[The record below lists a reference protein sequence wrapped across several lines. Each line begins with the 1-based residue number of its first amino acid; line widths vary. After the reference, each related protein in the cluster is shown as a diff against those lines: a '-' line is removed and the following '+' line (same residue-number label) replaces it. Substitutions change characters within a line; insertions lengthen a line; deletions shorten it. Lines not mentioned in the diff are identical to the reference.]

1 MLSGRAVVQT
11 APMTESA
18 EESQS
23 PGPEQNES
31 GSAEAEQLPE
41 GETKAGI
48 VSIVGRTN
56 VGKSTLVNHLLGEK
70 VSIVSDTVQTTRN
83 LIRAILTEPRGQ
95 IVFLDTPGVHKAQG
109 ELGKNLNKA
118 ARSAVQGVDVI
129 LLVLDASAK
138 PALEDDG
145 WFRRITREEIP
156 CVIALNKSDR
166 HSDRAADYKTLW
178 QEIRAEKESSTD
190 PIWTSVSAL
199 HGDGMG
205 ALLDTLFE
213 NTPEGPLLFPDDILT
228 DYPRKLN
235 MADVI
240 REKLFYRLHSEL
252 PHAVAV
258 WIENIDEQEKK
269 WTVDA
274 IIYVERHSQ
283 KGIVIGEKGRLL
295 KWVREQAEKELY
307 EMYGV
312 RFKLKLWVKVEK
324 NWSKNFWM
332 LKKFGYA

>member
-1 MLSGRAVVQT
+1 MVGR
-11 APMTESA
+11 
-18 EESQS
+18 
-23 PGPEQNES
+23 
-31 GSAEAEQLPE
+31 
-41 GETKAGI
+41 AGI

-95 IVFLDTPGVHKAQG
+95 IVFLDTPGVHKAKG

-118 ARSAVQGVDVI
+118 ARSAVEGVDAI
-129 LLVLDASAK
+129 LLVLDGSKK

-145 WFRRITREEIP
+145 WFRRIAREEASCI
-156 CVIALNKSDR
+156 ITFNKNDL
-166 HSDRAADYKTLW
+166 HSDRVADYKALW
-178 QEIRAEKESSTD
+178 KEIKEEKESGLE
-190 PIWTSVSAL
+190 PIWASVSAL
-199 HGDGMG
+199 HGDGM
-205 ALLDTLFE
+205 ATLLDTLFE
-213 NTPEGPLLFPDDILT
+213 QVPPGPALFPEDILT

-240 REKLFYRLHSEL
+240 REKLFFRLHDEL
-252 PHAVAV
+252 PHSIAV
-258 WIENIDEQEKK
+258 WIEDIDEQEKK
-269 WTVDA
+269 WSVAAT
-274 IIYVERHSQ
+274 IYVERHSQ

-324 NWSKNFWM
+324 NWRKNFWM

>member
-1 MLSGRAVVQT
+1 MEEPLETGR
-11 APMTESA
+11 
-18 EESQS
+18 
-23 PGPEQNES
+23 
-31 GSAEAEQLPE
+31 
-41 GETKAGI
+41 AGI

-95 IVFLDTPGVHKAQG
+95 IVFLDTPGVHKATG

-118 ARSAVQGVDVI
+118 ARSAVEGVDTI
-129 LLVLDASAK
+129 LLVLDISKK

-145 WFRRITREEIP
+145 WFRRIAREEVP
-156 CVIALNKSDR
+156 CIIALNKSDL
-166 HSDRAADYKTLW
+166 HSDRSADYKTLW
-178 QEIRAEKESSTD
+178 QEIKAEKESTLK
-190 PIWTSVSAL
+190 PVWASVSAL
-199 HGDGMG
+199 HGDGMA
-205 ALLDTLFE
+205 ALLDALFE
-213 NTPEGPLLFPDDILT
+213 TTPEGPPLFPDDILT

-240 REKLFYRLHSEL
+240 REKLFFRLHSEL

-274 IIYVERHSQ
+274 TIYVERHSQ

-324 NWSKNFWM
+324 NWRKNFWM

>member
-1 MLSGRAVVQT
+1 MLQPA
-11 APMTESA
+11 AMTENLEPHS
-18 EESQS
+18 EF
-23 PGPEQNES
+23 GR
-31 GSAEAEQLPE
+31 
-41 GETKAGI
+41 AGI

-95 IVFLDTPGVHKAQG
+95 VVFLDTPGVHKAKG
-109 ELGKNLNKA
+109 DLGKNLNKA
-118 ARSAVQGVDVI
+118 ARSAVEGVDAI
-129 LLVLDASAK
+129 LLVIDGSRK
-138 PALEDDG
+138 PELEDDG
-145 WFRRITREEIP
+145 WFRRISREAVP
-156 CVIALNKSDR
+156 VVIALNKSDI
-166 HSDRAADYKTLW
+166 HYDRSADYKTLW
-178 QEIRAEKESSTD
+178 EEIKEEKKSSQE
-190 PIWTSVSAL
+190 PVWMSVSAL
-199 HGDGMG
+199 HGDGMTG
-205 ALLDTLFE
+205 LLDTLFE
-213 NTPEGPLLFPDDILT
+213 IVPEGPPLFPDDILT

-240 REKLFYRLHSEL
+240 REKLFYRLHDEL
-252 PHAVAV
+252 PHSVAV
-258 WIENIDEQEKK
+258 WIEDISEQEKK

-274 IIYVERHSQ
+274 TIYVERHSQ
-283 KGIVIGEKGRLL
+283 KGIVIGEKGRQL

-324 NWSKNFWM
+324 NWRKNFWM

>member
-1 MLSGRAVVQT
+1 MTDTPEENSVLGR
-11 APMTESA
+11 
-18 EESQS
+18 
-23 PGPEQNES
+23 
-31 GSAEAEQLPE
+31 
-41 GETKAGI
+41 AGI

-70 VSIVSDTVQTTRN
+70 VSIVTDTVQTTRN
-83 LIRAILTEPRGQ
+83 LIRAILTESRGQ
-95 IVFLDTPGVHKAQG
+95 IVFLDTPGVHKAKG

-118 ARSAVQGVDVI
+118 ARSSIEGVDAI
-129 LLVLDASAK
+129 LLVLDGSKK

-145 WFRRITREEIP
+145 WFRRIAREEMP
-156 CVIALNKSDR
+156 CIIVLNKSDL
-166 HSDRAADYKTLW
+166 HYDCSAAYKTLW
-178 QEIRAEKESSTD
+178 QEIKEEKGGDKE
-190 PIWTSVSAL
+190 PVWTSVSAL
-199 HGDGMG
+199 HGDGMEG
-205 ALLDTLFE
+205 LLDTLFGWV
-213 NTPEGPLLFPDDILT
+213 PMGPALFPDDILT

-240 REKLFYRLHSEL
+240 REKLFFRLHEEL

-274 IIYVERHSQ
+274 TIYVERHSQ

-324 NWSKNFWM
+324 NWRKNFWM

>member
-1 MLSGRAVVQT
+1 MNDT
-11 APMTESA
+11 
-18 EESQS
+18 
-23 PGPEQNES
+23 PEQI
-31 GSAEAEQLPE
+31 EAA
-41 GETKAGI
+41 GKAGI

-95 IVFLDTPGVHKAQG
+95 IVFLDTPGVHKATG
-109 ELGKNLNKA
+109 ELGKNLNKTARA
-118 ARSAVQGVDVI
+118 AVEGVDAI
-129 LLVLDASAK
+129 LLVLDGASK

-145 WFRRITREEIP
+145 WFRRIAREESACI
-156 CVIALNKSDR
+156 IALNKSDL
-166 HSDRAADYKTLW
+166 HSDHSSDYKTLW
-178 QEIRAEKESSTD
+178 QEIKAEKGGTHE
-190 PIWTSVSAL
+190 PVWVPVSAL
-199 HGDGMG
+199 HGDGMA
-205 ALLDTLFE
+205 ALLDTLF
-213 NTPEGPLLFPDDILT
+213 NTLPTGEPLFPDDILT

-240 REKLFYRLHSEL
+240 REKLFFRLHDEL
-252 PHAVAV
+252 PHSIAV
-258 WIENIDEQEKK
+258 WIDDVVEQEKK

-274 IIYVERHSQ
+274 TIFVERHSQ
-283 KGIVIGEKGRLL
+283 KGIVIGEKGRQL

-312 RFKLKLWVKVEK
+312 RFKVNLWVKVEK
-324 NWSKNFWM
+324 DWRKNFWI

>member
-1 MLSGRAVVQT
+1 MDETTGTFQE
-11 APMTESA
+11 TE
-18 EESQS
+18 
-23 PGPEQNES
+23 
-31 GSAEAEQLPE
+31 
-41 GETKAGI
+41 KAGI

-95 IVFLDTPGVHKAQG
+95 IVFLDTPGVHKATG

-118 ARSAVQGVDVI
+118 ARSAVEGVDTI
-129 LLVLDASAK
+129 LLVLDASK
-138 PALEDDG
+138 KHALEDDG
-145 WFRRITREEIP
+145 WFRRIAREEVP
-156 CVIALNKSDR
+156 CIIALNKSDL
-166 HSDRAADYKTLW
+166 HSDRSADYQTLW
-178 QEIRAEKESSTD
+178 REIKAEKESGIE
-190 PIWTSVSAL
+190 PAWTTVSAL
-199 HGDGMG
+199 HGDGMA

-213 NTPEGPLLFPDDILT
+213 NTPEGPPLFPDDILT

-240 REKLFYRLHSEL
+240 REKLFFRLHDEL
-252 PHAVAV
+252 PHSVAV
-258 WIENIDEQEKK
+258 WIEDIDEQEKK
-269 WTVDA
+269 WAVAAT
-274 IIYVERHSQ
+274 IYVERHSQ

-324 NWSKNFWM
+324 NWRKNFWI
-332 LKKFGYA
+332 LKKLGYA